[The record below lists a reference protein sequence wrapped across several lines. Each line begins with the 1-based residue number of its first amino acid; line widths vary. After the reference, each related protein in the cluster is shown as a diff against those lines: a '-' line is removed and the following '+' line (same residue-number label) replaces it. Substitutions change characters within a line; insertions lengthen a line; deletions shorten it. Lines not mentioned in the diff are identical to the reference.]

1 MRWRVYLTVIL
12 ATIFTVPLSLAHAE
26 ETLQQRYLN
35 IYLKINDAEHLESQG
50 DYRGALDD
58 FKDCYAKLS
67 KIHEEDPS
75 WETALVVHRMEDCQV
90 KIQTLEPKAAE
101 QQAAAP

>member
-1 MRWRVYLTVIL
+1 MRRRVYLTLFVAGIL
-12 ATIFTVPLSLAHAE
+12 AIPLSLAHADQ
-26 ETLQQRYLN
+26 TLQQRYLD

-58 FKDCYAKLS
+58 FKDCYQKLS
-67 KIHEEDPS
+67 KIHDDDPS

-101 QQAAAP
+101 QQAAA